1 MPKFGTK
8 VSHFRCDSH
17 TSFKVKRSKVRV
29 TRPINADTHRAPYL
43 PNGNCLRTLNLVY
56 GWRTTTHINHRC
68 HDLQGQKSR
77 SHGHVITLSR
87 VGPVA
92 HKSKTNSPNITN
104 IGRRVSHDTCYIA
117 HQFLKV
123 KRSKVRVTGRLT
135 QTHKMCDIFR
145 TVRLKNFKV
154 KVRMEDVNAHQRQA
168 P

>member
-1 MPKFGTK
+1 MSPPIGKGAISVASVRPSVRLSVCPFVAYMANNSTTQRSSVPKFGTK

-87 VGPVA
+87 VGPNLYTCV
-92 HKSKTNSPNITN
+92 IR
-104 IGRRVSHDTCYIA
+104 GRREAKIRKKYGTNYNTNN
-117 HQFLKV
+117 K
-123 KRSKVRVTGRLT
+123 
-135 QTHKMCDIFR
+135 
-145 TVRLKNFKV
+145 
-154 KVRMEDVNAHQRQA
+154 
-168 P
+168 